1 MAGMK
6 TDGVRLCAEK
16 MENVEANY
24 RCKEWQMNEG
34 LMNAG
39 LSGGVV
45 RKLEFTKVELH

>member
-6 TDGVRLCAEK
+6 IMSIRNEQGIKVRK
-16 MENVEANY
+16 
-24 RCKEWQMNEG
+24 WQMSEG

-45 RKLEFTKVELH
+45 RKLEFTKVVLH